1 MSIDGPKLY
10 YITVATRPHHVLNKI
25 IEQVQKQNEQIF
37 VLGLQENRSIGW
49 EGTANFG
56 VKLRETRD
64 FLFHPQINPQ
74 DIVLFTDA
82 YDVIYQGDFD
92 EIVARFLEFS
102 KPLVFGCETTCNPI
116 PSYEQYYQIR
126 SCEFPYLNSGLFI
139 GRAWALRKCFA
150 GYQYNDRDD
159 DQGFWTVQFL
169 DKNKDLF
176 VLDYHNRIFL
186 NTYGIDL
193 SLIKKDGDKFRYK
206 GTVSSF
212 IHVNGPD
219 KNELNFFV

>member
-1 MSIDGPKLY
+1 MNKLF
-10 YITVATRPHHVLNKI
+10 YITVATKPHEILNQIKGR
-25 IEQVQKQNEQIF
+25 IEKQNEKII
-37 VLGLQENRSIGW
+37 VLGEQENRPIGW
-49 EGTANFG
+49 NSVGNFG
-56 VKLRETRD
+56 VKLREVRD
-64 FLFHPQINPQ
+64 FLLRPEIADE
-74 DIVLFTDA
+74 DIILFTDA

-116 PSYEQYYQIR
+116 PSYEQYYQFR

-206 GTVSSF
+206 GAAPSF

-219 KNELNFFV
+219 KNELNFFVEN